1 MVSGTCPPVNNLV
14 RFALPISLVVGLPF
28 FFWGGPGYYSS
39 RSFQAVWDLGHV
51 LYFSLLTCWL
61 HGWWRRRKGGSSS
74 LVCCGFLFLLA
85 LVLGALVEVLQ
96 MLNTGRSVDVADVL
110 RNQVGCLLACAF
122 FIRPR
127 PFALASM
134 QRGFQGVVAV
144 LLVVM
149 AWPLCRSLIDEHLAA
164 RQFPVLADFETPFEH
179 SRWNSSDQL
188 REERAIVRHGQ
199 KSVRVQLST
208 NKFSGI
214 ALFYFPSD
222 WRGYTTLHCSV
233 YNPESTRFVLY
244 GRIHDTHHKQNDRAF
259 HDRFNQQF
267 IVEPGWND
275 LEIALDKVRE
285 APKGRTMDMA
295 NIEGFGLF
303 VVQQP
308 QALFFYLDHVYLSR

>member
-1 MVSGTCPPVNNLV
+1 MLSG
-14 RFALPISLVVGLPF
+14 
-28 FFWGGPGYYSS
+28 
-39 RSFQAVWDLGHV
+39 
-51 LYFSLLTCWL
+51 
-61 HGWWRRRKGGSSS
+61 
-74 LVCCGFLFLLA
+74 
-85 LVLGALVEVLQ
+85 
-96 MLNTGRSVDVADVL
+96 GRSVDVEDVL

-127 PFALASM
+127 PFARMAT
-134 QRGFQGVVAV
+134 QRMFQGVAAL

-149 AWPLCRSLIDEHLAA
+149 AWPLTRSLIDEHLAA

-188 REERAIVRHGQ
+188 QEERAIVRHGK

-208 NKFSGI
+208 NRFSGI
-214 ALFYFPSD
+214 GLFFFPSD

-233 YNPESTRFVLY
+233 YNPEPTRFVLH
-244 GRIHDTHHKQNDRAF
+244 GRIHDTHHKKNDKAF

-275 LEIALDKVRE
+275 LEISLDKVRD
-285 APKGRTMDMA
+285 APKDRAMDMA
-295 NIEGFGLF
+295 NIEGFNLF

-308 QALFFYLDHVYLSR
+308 NALSFYLDYVYLSR